1 MTYHPVARAVPL
13 TAFVILGALALAGCG
28 SGGGSGG
35 GGQTNYVTSTDGIS
49 RVPKAERK
57 SVGTIK
63 GKSIQGSPMDVAD
76 LRGKVVVIN
85 AWGSWCPPCRAEAP
99 HFNKVAKEM
108 KDKGVEFFGI
118 NARDRDINLSKA
130 FEEDYEM
137 VYPSLYDPIG
147 KSLLSGFPKGTLNP
161 QALPTTIVLDRD
173 GKISAR
179 SLSGMNDEALR
190 ALIAPVLKEG

>member
-1 MTYHPVARAVPL
+1 MTSRSVSRAATL
-13 TAFVILGALALAGCG
+13 TAFVTMSALTLAGCG
-28 SGGGSGG
+28 NGGGSGG

-49 RVPKAERK
+49 RIPKDERE

-63 GKSIQGSPMDVAD
+63 GKSIQGDPMDVAD

-99 HFNKVAKEM
+99 HFNKVAKET
-108 KDKGVEFFGI
+108 KDKGVAFFGI
-118 NARDRDINLSKA
+118 NARDRDITLSKA
-130 FEEDYEM
+130 FEEDYKM

-147 KSLLSGFPKGTLNP
+147 KSLLTGFPKGTLNP

-173 GKISAR
+173 GKIAAR
-179 SLSGMNDEALR
+179 SLSGMNEEALR
-190 ALIAPVLKEG
+190 ALIAPVLKEA